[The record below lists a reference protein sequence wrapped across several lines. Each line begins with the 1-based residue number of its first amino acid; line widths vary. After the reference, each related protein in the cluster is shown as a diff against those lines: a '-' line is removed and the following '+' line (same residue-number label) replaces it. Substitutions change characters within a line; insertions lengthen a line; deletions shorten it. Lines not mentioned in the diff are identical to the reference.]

1 MTPFAYSV
9 AQRTQ
14 EVGIRRALGAQRGDI
29 LRLVLNQGLALAL
42 GGVVIGVAAAL
53 ALTRLMNTLLFRV
66 SATDP
71 ATFVMPCSLLSRR
84 CQPVT
89 CPRGALRVDPMAALR
104 YE

>member
-9 AQRTQ
+9 AQRRQ
-14 EVGIRRALGAQRGDI
+14 EIGIRRALGAQRGE
-29 LRLVLNQGLALAL
+29 
-42 GGVVIGVAAAL
+42 AL

-71 ATFVMPCSLLSRR
+71 ATFVTIALLFVIVTLSASYVPARR
-84 CQPVT
+84 
-89 CPRGALRVDPMAALR
+89 ALRVDPMAALR